1 MNKQQK
7 EVVVSSLK
15 ENFSQNEASF
25 LVNVKGLTVEQSES
39 LRKKL
44 REKGGRL
51 QIVKVRLMKRA
62 LNEVEGVRV
71 LEPYMKEQIGVV
83 FAPQGVPAVAK
94 VLSDFS
100 KDNEKFK
107 IIVAA
112 MEASLLTAHEVRS
125 LASLPPRPVLLG
137 QVIQAMQA
145 PLVGLVFMTNQMM
158 AQLVTIIEQVEKK
171 KQEQEEVNS

>member
-15 ENFSQNEASF
+15 QDFSQNEASF

-51 QIVKVRLMKRA
+51 QVVKVRLMKRA
-62 LNEVEGVRV
+62 LHDVESVQV
-71 LEPYMKEQIGVV
+71 LEPYMREQIGVV
-83 FAPQGVPAVAK
+83 FAPQGAPAVAK

-100 KDNEKFK
+100 KNIESFK
-107 IIVAA
+107 IVVAA
-112 MEASLLTAHEVRS
+112 MEASLLTAHEVKS
-125 LASLPPRPVLLG
+125 LASLPSRAVLLG
-137 QVIQAMQA
+137 QVVQAAQS
-145 PLVGLVFMTNQMM
+145 PLAGLVFMTNQMM

-171 KQEQEEVNS
+171 KQVNG

>member
-15 ENFSQNEASF
+15 QDFSQNEASF

-51 QIVKVRLMKRA
+51 QVVKVRLMKRA
-62 LNEVEGVRV
+62 LHDVESVQV
-71 LEPYMKEQIGVV
+71 LEPYMREQIGVV
-83 FAPQGVPAVAK
+83 FAPQSAPAVAK

-100 KDNEKFK
+100 KDIESFK
-107 IIVAA
+107 IVVAA
-112 MEASLLTAHEVRS
+112 MEASLLTAHEVKS
-125 LASLPPRPVLLG
+125 LASLPSRAVLLG
-137 QVIQAMQA
+137 QVVQAAQS
-145 PLVGLVFMTNQMM
+145 PLAGLVFMTNQMM

-171 KQEQEEVNS
+171 KQVNG

>member
-15 ENFSQNEASF
+15 QNFSQNEASF

-51 QIVKVRLMKRA
+51 QVVKVRLMKRA
-62 LNEVEGVRV
+62 LHNVESVQV
-71 LEPYMKEQIGVV
+71 LEPYMREQIGVV
-83 FAPQGVPAVAK
+83 FAPQSAPAVAK
-94 VLSDFS
+94 VLDDFS
-100 KDNEKFK
+100 KANESFK
-107 IIVAA
+107 IVVAA
-112 MEASLLTAHEVRS
+112 MEASLLTAHEVKS
-125 LASLPPRPVLLG
+125 LASLPSRAVLLG
-137 QVIQAMQA
+137 QVVQAAQS
-145 PLVGLVFMTNQMM
+145 PLTGLVFMTNQMM

-171 KQEQEEVNS
+171 KQVNG

>member
-7 EVVVSSLK
+7 EVVISSLK
-15 ENFSQNEASF
+15 QNFSQNEASF

-51 QIVKVRLMKRA
+51 QVVKVRLMKRA
-62 LNEVEGVRV
+62 LHDVESVQV
-71 LEPYMKEQIGVV
+71 LEPYMREQIGVV
-83 FAPQGVPAVAK
+83 FAPQAAPAVAK

-100 KDNEKFK
+100 KDNESFK
-107 IIVAA
+107 IVVAA
-112 MEASLLTAHEVRS
+112 MEASLLTAHEVKS
-125 LASLPPRPVLLG
+125 LASLPSRAVLLG
-137 QVIQAMQA
+137 QVVQAAQA
-145 PLVGLVFMTNQMM
+145 PLTGLVFMTNQMM

-171 KQEQEEVNS
+171 KQVNG